1 MHAAQKPKRQLKFA
15 TRDKESKMSVQWGRQ
30 NNSRICSEEDLAEK
44 AQEIQVTI
52 PVKQSQE
59 TWYLPFS

>member
-1 MHAAQKPKRQLKFA
+1 MRAAQKPKRQLKFA
-15 TRDKESKMSVQWGRQ
+15 TLDKETKMSAQWGRHKKL
-30 NNSRICSEEDLAEK
+30 RICSEEDLAEK

-52 PVKQSQE
+52 PVKSSEE